1 MKPPDL
7 LRFASDYP
15 VGTVLRD
22 YTDPD
27 SGLRMLVVRGPFSFC
42 SYVGV
47 HADHA
52 LASLEELE
60 FDCHFGINFRN
71 WGQPGTLWEENW
83 FWWGWDYAHF
93 MDAIPWEE
101 SLPNDATPEQR
112 QIIARLSSQLQGT
125 DFFGNR
131 PKNRPLGEVVEE
143 TMDVMMELK
152 EALIQ
157 SERFASLA
165 VVKQDKP
172 A

>member
-1 MKPPDL
+1 
-7 LRFASDYP
+7 
-15 VGTVLRD
+15 
-22 YTDPD
+22 
-27 SGLRMLVVRGPFSFC
+27 
-42 SYVGV
+42 
-47 HADHA
+47 
-52 LASLEELE
+52 
-60 FDCHFGINFRN
+60 
-71 WGQPGTLWEENW
+71 
-83 FWWGWDYAHF
+83 

-143 TMDVMMELK
+143 TMDVMMELQ

-165 VVKQDKP
+165 VRSEERRVGEGCVRTCRCRWSAYHYKKKP
-172 A
+172 MVFVSLSQT